1 VLREGEKV
9 KSTSVGRDEFI
20 ALAPGLLEAIQKQLF
35 EEAKQRLDANIRSDL
50 KSWDELASYYGAGED
65 ESEVKG
71 WTRVAW
77 AKPTGAELEK
87 VGERLKTLKLTI
99 RNAPLRQPST
109 FGACVFTG
117 KPGVEEILIA
127 RAY

>member
-1 VLREGEKV
+1 
-9 KSTSVGRDEFI
+9 
-20 ALAPGLLEAIQKQLF
+20 
-35 EEAKQRLDANIRSDL
+35 
-50 KSWDELASYYGAGED
+50 
-65 ESEVKG
+65 
-71 WTRVAW
+71 VAW